1 MSFQYL
7 SNLKWQGFMGTS
19 NLMFHA
25 PNFNFNCTKYLFSK
39 NTKLIILEPNKI
51 IEHLK
56 NKYEVNRI
64 IYLNNKINKLTPI
77 SVPFAPF

>member
-1 MSFQYL
+1 
-7 SNLKWQGFMGTS
+7 
-19 NLMFHA
+19 MFHA
-25 PNFNFNCTKYLFSK
+25 PNFNFNCTKYLLRK

-56 NKYEVNRI
+56 NKYEVNQI
-64 IYLNNKINKLTPI
+64 IYKNTKINKLTPI